1 MYRLIAIF
9 NIVTVAQTFQF
20 IYLNNGTIKAYEV
33 PTSPHSTAAGTIMDE
48 LYAWDHQNLRPKPGA
63 ASDNL
68 GNPYPSMIIEVCNTQ
83 SLPDHHQKVALY
95 FSLRTTI
102 PNRIG
107 N

>member
-1 MYRLIAIF
+1 MRYLPLLIQLQQELSWMNYMLGSSKF
-9 NIVTVAQTFQF
+9 
-20 IYLNNGTIKAYEV
+20 EV
-33 PTSPHSTAAGTIMDE
+33 WNCCDFYSK
-48 LYAWDHQNLRPKPGA
+48 RKFFKGA
-63 ASDNL
+63 RFLASDNL